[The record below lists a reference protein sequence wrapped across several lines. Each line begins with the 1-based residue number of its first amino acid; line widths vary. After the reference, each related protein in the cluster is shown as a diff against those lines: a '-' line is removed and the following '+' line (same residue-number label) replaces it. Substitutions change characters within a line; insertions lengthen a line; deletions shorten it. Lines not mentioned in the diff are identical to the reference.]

1 MQGLNHMHVT
11 HIELSDRFLHPVDR
25 NDCAQVWFHSD
36 NKITH
41 VQAQAQ
47 RAAPKP
53 ELIRDAIR
61 QLKRM
66 PEIRSGVEVLSFDP
80 SCVVH

>member
-1 MQGLNHMHVT
+1 MHVT
-11 HIELSDRFLHPVDR
+11 HIELSDRFLDPIDR
-25 NDCAQVWFHSD
+25 SDCAQVWFHSE
-36 NKITH
+36 NTVTH
-41 VQAQAQ
+41 IEAHAR

-66 PEIRSGVEVLSFDP
+66 PEIRSGVEPLSFDP
-80 SCVVH
+80 ACAKH

>member
-1 MQGLNHMHVT
+1 MHVT
-11 HIELSDRFLHPVDR
+11 HIELSDRFVNPVDR

-36 NKITH
+36 NTVTH
-41 VQAQAQ
+41 IEARAQ

-66 PEIRSGVEVLSFDP
+66 PEIRSGKEALSFDP